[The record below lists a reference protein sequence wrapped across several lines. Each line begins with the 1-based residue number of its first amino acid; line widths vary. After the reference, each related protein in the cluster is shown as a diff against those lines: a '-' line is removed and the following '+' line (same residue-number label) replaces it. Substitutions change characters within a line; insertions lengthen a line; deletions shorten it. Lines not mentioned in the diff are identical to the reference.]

1 MRIICQT
8 VRRIANEILGI
19 KGLLQVFQNRVI
31 MQIDKCAYT
40 CSKIQ
45 KTLILGDKNGL
56 MLCRRFFLV
65 LCV

>member
-1 MRIICQT
+1 MRIIWQT
-8 VRRIANEILGI
+8 VRRIADEILGI

-45 KTLILGDKNGL
+45 KTLILGDKNRL